1 MGINDNYF
9 RVQQLYRNK
18 THSLSSV
25 QHNTTPL
32 IQGNKIL
39 IIIHKPLNS
48 GRIKLFSGNTNNNHH
63 IFVGIP
69 NNKMCHQTH
78 MNHTSV
84 TEQQSTNR
92 QLNKP
97 SYLVSTTLSILT
109 TKDINNNDKNIN
121 RIANSVNSIG
131 IKSIGINNNFININN
146 K

>member
-9 RVQQLYRNK
+9 RFQQLHRNT
-18 THSLSSV
+18 THSLSIV

-69 NNKMCHQTH
+69 NTKCEHKR
-78 MNHTSV
+78 
-84 TEQQSTNR
+84 NR
-92 QLNKP
+92 QQRKRHRYQQYWYHQQL
-97 SYLVSTTLSILT
+97 YQY
-109 TKDINNNDKNIN
+109 
-121 RIANSVNSIG
+121 
-131 IKSIGINNNFININN
+131 
-146 K
+146 